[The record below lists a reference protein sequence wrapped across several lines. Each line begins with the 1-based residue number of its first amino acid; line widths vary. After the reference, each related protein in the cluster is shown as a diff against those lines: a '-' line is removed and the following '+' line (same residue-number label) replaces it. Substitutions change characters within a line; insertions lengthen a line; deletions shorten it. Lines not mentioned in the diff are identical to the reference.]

1 MQPQGSQGPPEW
13 VANYIGIPFYL
24 GGRDLNGS
32 DCWGLVRLV
41 MLKQFNIPLASYD
54 TTAYEELDPAECW
67 TTLGHLIVAEKNEH
81 PETWRP
87 VMLQQVCPGDLLL
100 IRMRGY
106 SVHVAIVVS
115 DGWMLHTEEG
125 VDAICEQFRGSR
137 WQHRILGAYR
147 HVRLCS

>member
-1 MQPQGSQGPPEW
+1 MLSNTPIKPPEW

-24 GGRDLNGS
+24 GGRGLNGA

-41 MLKQFNIPLASYD
+41 MTNQFGIKLPSHS
-54 TTAYEELDPAECW
+54 TTYEELDPTELWA
-67 TTLGHLIVAEKNEH
+67 TLSHLLVAEKNAH
-81 PETWRP
+81 PETWKP
-87 VMLQQVCPGDLLL
+87 IILNEICSGDLLL

-106 SVHVAIVVS
+106 AVHVAIVVAN
-115 DGWMLHTEEG
+115 GWMLHTEEG
-125 VDAICEQFRGSR
+125 LDSVCEQFRGSR